1 VPDRPLDVLY
11 LGNGNA
17 GRSIIAESILNRLA
31 QGKLRAYSAGMRP
44 GGAVHPYAL
53 QFLNSVGHD
62 TSALRPKSWH
72 EFAKPGASPFDF
84 IFTISDDTAGE
95 PCPAWPGQ
103 PVTGNIAIPDPDAV
117 KGTDAEIG
125 LAFSRV
131 GRMLSQRIGIFTALP
146 VRSLEGMSLRHR
158 GVQRDQA
165 AA

>member
-1 VPDRPLDVLY
+1 MPDRPLEVLF
-11 LGNGNA
+11 LGTGNA
-17 GRSIIAESILNRLA
+17 ARSIMAESLLNRLG
-31 QGKLRAYSAGMRP
+31 QGKLRGYSAGMRP
-44 GGAVHPYAL
+44 AGAVHPYAL

-72 EFAKPGASPFDF
+72 EFAKPGAPQFDF
-84 IFTISDDTAGE
+84 IFTICDDTAGE

-103 PVTGNIAIPDPDAV
+103 TVTGNIAIADPDAV

-146 VRSLEGMSLRHR
+146 VRSLEVMSLRHR
-158 GVQRDQA
+158 GVRRDQDA
-165 AA
+165 A